1 MGDAILNSIVSE
13 YLFTEFRNKDEG
25 FYSKTR
31 SNIVGRKN
39 LNRIGK
45 EILPTNKIHHKL
57 RQLSD
62 NIFGNIL
69 ESIIGAIYLD
79 LGYNKSKEFVIK
91 YVIEKTNTK
100 SVDQNYKSKILEW
113 SQTKKKEI
121 KFINSTQKGP
131 DHKKEYLIELFIDGS
146 KISESWGNTIKS
158 AEQKSAEIAI
168 KIVS

>member
-45 EILPTNKIHHKL
+45 EILPTNKIQHKL

-69 ESIIGAIYLD
+69 ESIIGAVYLD
-79 LGYNKSKEFVIK
+79 LGYNKSKEFVMK
-91 YVIEKTNTK
+91 YVINNQL
-100 SVDQNYKSKILEW
+100 QNNL
-113 SQTKKKEI
+113 QLRMLG
-121 KFINSTQKGP
+121 FFLQVF
-131 DHKKEYLIELFIDGS
+131 L
-146 KISESWGNTIKS
+146 
-158 AEQKSAEIAI
+158 
-168 KIVS
+168 